1 MDRPFDL
8 LVRGGTCVLPTG
20 LGRVDLAVSGGKI
33 AAIGDLSRASADR
46 ELDAHH
52 LHVLPGVID
61 TGSHLRDDGG
71 HALLLGGVTSA
82 LDARPHPSTAAAL
95 EDKLSRARGRAH
107 CDYAFFLAASEHHL
121 DDLDRLE
128 RLPGCAGLSLPLG
141 ADDEPLHRALSRGF
155 RRVTASCEPEPHGE
169 PVEAGT
175 AVDLWRADDDLPRE
189 LQRFLNL
196 ARRAGRRVHLQHVR
210 GAEAL
215 ALLVGHRDLATV
227 ACAADDLA
235 TDDPGAEALWPALRG
250 GLIEVVHTGAGA
262 ASNGVHLLLPTL
274 LEHVHAGRLGL
285 VHAVD
290 LLSAGPARVYNMA
303 RKGRLALGF
312 DADLVLVDL
321 ASEHAHAGARLHGWP
336 VATVLRGDVVTREG
350 RLHGNP
356 TGAPVRFSDTLR
368 MVVL

>member
-1 MDRPFDL
+1 MDGPFDL
-8 LVRGGTCVLPTG
+8 IVRGGTCVLHSG
-20 LGRVDLAVSGGKI
+20 LGRADLAVSGGKI
-33 AAIGDLSRASADR
+33 AAIGDLSRATADR

-52 LHVLPGVID
+52 LHVLPGVVD

-71 HALLLGGVTSA
+71 HALLLGGVTST

-128 RLPGCAGLSLPLG
+128 RLPGCAGLSLSLS

-155 RRVTASCEPEPHGE
+155 RRVTASCEPDPHTE

-175 AVDLWRADDDLPRE
+175 AVDLWRDDDDTPRA
-189 LQRFLNL
+189 LQRFLSL

-210 GAEAL
+210 GAEEL
-215 ALLVGHRDLATV
+215 ALLVGHRDIATT
-227 ACAADDLA
+227 ASAIDDLA
-235 TDDPGAEALWPALRG
+235 SDEPGAEALWQAIRG
-250 GLIEVVHTGAGA
+250 GLVEAIHTGAAA
-262 ASNGVHLLLPTL
+262 ASGGVHLLLPQL

-285 VHAVD
+285 LHLTD
-290 LLSAGPARVYNMA
+290 LLSAGPARIYNAA

-321 ASEHAHAGARLHGWP
+321 AAEHTHLGARTHGWP
-336 VATVLRGDVVTREG
+336 VATVLRGDVVAREG

-356 TGAPVRFSDTLR
+356 SGTPVRFSDTLR